1 MHANTRNIRVHSR
14 VFADHYLN
22 LIGGLQRR
30 EGGGLTAADVAGPIL
45 EEAIQRLRAQ
55 DEATPGDYS
64 VSRSS

>member
-14 VFADHYLN
+14 VFADHY